1 MPLCD
6 RRPETVKLPDM
17 VSATSLAFVPQ
28 LFLCDMEEQPGK
40 KKMFTTIRSFV
51 GCFYL
56 LFGAAV
62 THPNTICLCISLRN
76 TRIRQSCAFADYL
89 TFFFF
94 PRREVIVRERG
105 VNRWKWQVGCEDQR
119 EEPARVRRRAHK
131 TSAAKKNN
139 ISGPPTFTTP
149 SASPS
154 LHVIKPIVT
163 FN

>member
-1 MPLCD
+1 MITLMPLCD
-6 RRPETVKLPDM
+6 RRPETVKLPDT

-105 VNRWKWQVGCEDQR
+105 VNRWK
-119 EEPARVRRRAHK
+119 
-131 TSAAKKNN
+131 
-139 ISGPPTFTTP
+139 
-149 SASPS
+149 
-154 LHVIKPIVT
+154 
-163 FN
+163 